1 MKIDY
6 PIHKFSC
13 SICGKPFEMLLYYK
27 VEPNGHHSQ
36 VYCSPECSVKGH
48 AVFLRRPER

>member
-13 SICGKPFEMLLYYK
+13 DICGKSFTNLVYYK
-27 VEPNGHHSQ
+27 VEKNGYHSQ
-36 VYCSPECSVKGH
+36 VYCGPECSLKGH
-48 AVFLRRPER
+48 AVHRGPER